1 MQDLSSESANY
12 NIPQVPVVTIKLF
25 LAVTIKAAFDTE
37 ITDEFVSS
45 VGESDFSDCILD
57 ILITG

>member
-12 NIPQVPVVTIKLF
+12 NIPQVPVVTTKLF
-25 LAVTIKAAFDTE
+25 LAVIKAAFDTE